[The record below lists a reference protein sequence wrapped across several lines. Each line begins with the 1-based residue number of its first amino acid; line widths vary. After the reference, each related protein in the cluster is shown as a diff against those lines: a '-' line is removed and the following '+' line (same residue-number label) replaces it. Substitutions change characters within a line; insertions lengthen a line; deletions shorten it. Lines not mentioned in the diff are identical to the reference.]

1 MDLWLHVVGVLMLG
15 LCALAQQQ
23 KDSRPPT
30 VYLHIGPHHTGG
42 KHIQNA
48 IVDIQTRLGQQNVC
62 WLGDKNPDFYHG
74 LADAIEAQDKSKTQ
88 SYLDGIKNCLQS
100 NRSVIV
106 SSERF
111 SNLTS
116 WSFFDSVF
124 ASLPLHV
131 IAFRREYIS
140 RLYAHYSVT
149 NRNTLSPMLL
159 GEFLFKA
166 MASSEYF
173 VEEANSR
180 AVVRRFFKKMRD
192 TRGAALNLTVLDIDG
207 CLERGEDI
215 AHAMFCRVLGVQCDV
230 RKSANHRMMT
240 FGHRDMLPYNLL
252 SIVHNVLKAL
262 GCRLCPTSQKAYNR
276 RDEISL
282 HAALVRRYSNHSL
295 AHIFSVRSTNLAALR
310 ATSAQES
317 LMYRGEFGSV
327 ILFSNHSVAVN
338 AASRMMVLE
347 LDKRRFFTLPAAM
360 AWLRREVRQLYYE
373 QRLCACQV
381 RMDKFVQA
389 LNSLPA

>member
-1 MDLWLHVVGVLMLG
+1 M
-15 LCALAQQQ
+15 
-23 KDSRPPT
+23 
-30 VYLHIGPHHTGG
+30 
-42 KHIQNA
+42 
-48 IVDIQTRLGQQNVC
+48 
-62 WLGDKNPDFYHG
+62 
-74 LADAIEAQDKSKTQ
+74 
-88 SYLDGIKNCLQS
+88 
-100 NRSVIV
+100 
-106 SSERF
+106 
-111 SNLTS
+111 
-116 WSFFDSVF
+116 
-124 ASLPLHV
+124 
-131 IAFRREYIS
+131 
-140 RLYAHYSVT
+140 
-149 NRNTLSPMLL
+149 
-159 GEFLFKA
+159 
-166 MASSEYF
+166 
-173 VEEANSR
+173 
-180 AVVRRFFKKMRD
+180 
-192 TRGAALNLTVLDIDG
+192 
-207 CLERGEDI
+207 
-215 AHAMFCRVLGVQCDV
+215 LGVQCDV

-282 HAALVRRYSNHSL
+282 HAAQVRRYSNHSL